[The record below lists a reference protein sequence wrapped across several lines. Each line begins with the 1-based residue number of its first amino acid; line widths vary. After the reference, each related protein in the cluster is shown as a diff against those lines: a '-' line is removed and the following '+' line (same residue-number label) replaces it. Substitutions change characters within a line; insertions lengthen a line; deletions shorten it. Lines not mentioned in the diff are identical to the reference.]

1 MFWSKIYDINQSYRF
16 SSIIVRA
23 LYDILWL
30 KGGREWQCGKGGG
43 SGGSNSRL
51 YCIPVDKA
59 MLESEAELSFIK
71 LKLKYL

>member
-1 MFWSKIYDINQSYRF
+1 MVKGRQGVAVWEGG
-16 SSIIVRA
+16 
-23 LYDILWL
+23 
-30 KGGREWQCGKGGG
+30 GGR
-43 SGGSNSRL
+43 GGSNSRL